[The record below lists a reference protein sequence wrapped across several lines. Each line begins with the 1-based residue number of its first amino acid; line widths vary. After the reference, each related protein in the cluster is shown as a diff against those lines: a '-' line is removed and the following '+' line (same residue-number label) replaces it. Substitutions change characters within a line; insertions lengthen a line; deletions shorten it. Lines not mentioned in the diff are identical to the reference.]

1 MVCVGVITAAHGV
14 RGGVR
19 IKSFT
24 EAPFGIAAY
33 GPVSDAEGQRFELAV
48 TGESKGLVLAQ
59 IAGIAD
65 RESAEAL
72 KGRQL
77 FVPRGTLPQ
86 PDEDEFY
93 HADLVGLRAERAG
106 DDPPEAIGTVVAVH
120 DFGAGAILEVAQPDG
135 PPVLVP
141 FTNDAVPT
149 VDIAGG
155 RVIVAPLPGLL
166 SGAELTETKAG
177 R

>member
-14 RGGVR
+14 RGAVR

-24 EAPFGIAAY
+24 EDPLGIAAY

-48 TGESKGLVLAQ
+48 TGENKGLVLAQ
-59 IAGIAD
+59 LSGIAD
-65 RESAEAL
+65 RSSAEAL

-77 FVPRGTLPQ
+77 FVSRATLPQ

-93 HADLVGLRAERAG
+93 HADLVGLRAEQAG
-106 DDPPEAIGTVVAVH
+106 DDPPEAFGTVVAVH
-120 DFGAGAILEVAQPDG
+120 DFGAGAMLEVAKPDG

-155 RVIVAPLPGLL
+155 RVVVAPLPGLL
-166 SGAELTETKAG
+166 SEAAPAETKAG